1 MPKAKKKVV
10 AVRKRASGGVLASL
24 WGLIVWLVGIL
35 VALAV
40 GFGMIGKGGVPVLS
54 IMYIPDVVTVTA
66 GWFVV
71 ILTVLGVILKIIDKV
86 GK

>member
-1 MPKAKKKVV
+1 MAKS
-10 AVRKRASGGVLASL
+10 KRRSIKRESSVLSDL

-40 GFGMIGKGGVPVLS
+40 GFGMAYETLT
-54 IMYIPDVVTVTA
+54 IPWLTNVGAGVVTVTA

-71 ILTVLGVILKIIDKV
+71 IMTILGVLLKLIDKI

>member
-1 MPKAKKKVV
+1 MPKAKKKV
-10 AVRKRASGGVLASL
+10 AVRKASSGVLTSL

-40 GFGMIGKGGVPVLS
+40 GFGMIGKNGVSILS

-71 ILTVLGVILKIIDKV
+71 ILTVLGVLLKIIDKV
-86 GK
+86 SK

>member
-1 MPKAKKKVV
+1 MAKAKKEIVV
-10 AVRKRASGGVLASL
+10 KRKSGGVLASL

-40 GFGMIGKGGVPVLS
+40 GFGMAYSTLTIPWLTSLGAGVIVE
-54 IMYIPDVVTVTA
+54 TA

-86 GK
+86 SK